1 MKPYIDFCFEK
12 KSYYKSIGDKNMSL
26 TFKILMNSLFGV
38 MMTRVQNFK
47 DFKIVTLEEQVNK
60 LTSKPNFITRNII
73 NEDLSILEM
82 GKLSVIYSYP
92 ILIGSII
99 LQNSKVH
106 MYNYLYKIYPKLFGD
121 NFKVLY
127 MDTDSIYAKLNIT
140 HEKYLEIFKNNK
152 DIFGENIGQLDT
164 EHLYNKIKE
173 AIFISSKS
181 YSYICKDD
189 IAGNENKLK
198 NNIIHTKGISDSY
211 SKQYIDHNV
220 FKETLINNNK
230 PDKIIFNTI
239 QIKKRKISTKQIK
252 KNNIEFLNDKR
263 YIKDINSNI
272 PHTLFIE

>member
-1 MKPYIDFCFEK
+1 
-12 KSYYKSIGDKNMSL
+12 MSL

-47 DFKIVTLEEQVNK
+47 DFKIVSLEEQVDK

-82 GKLSVIYSYP
+82 EKLSIVYSYP

-106 MYNYLYKIYPKLFGD
+106 MFNYLYKIYPRLFGD
-121 NFKVLY
+121 DFKVLY

-152 DIFGENIGQLDT
+152 DIFGENIGLLDT
-164 EHLYNKIKE
+164 DHLYNKIKE
-173 AIFISSKS
+173 AIFISSKC

-189 IAGNENKLK
+189 IAGNENRLK

-211 SKQYIDHNV
+211 SKQYIDHNI

-239 QIKKRKISTKQIK
+239 SPYFIYRIKNK
-252 KNNIEFLNDKR
+252 
-263 YIKDINSNI
+263 
-272 PHTLFIE
+272 TLFKNIFFNKIKFFK